1 MPPDPQGS
9 HELMQEETRAL
20 TLVGR
25 RSSLFTRVP
34 LFLAA
39 ALEVP
44 LGFEPVMDM
53 TDQSPAAYGG
63 NPALKLPT
71 LRAGGQLVFGA
82 FNICRRLAA
91 HAPDAALRAR
101 ITWPEDLRDTIVLN
115 AQEMLA
121 HAMAAQVQHV
131 MGVQV
136 CALPADNAFFAKT
149 RAGLA
154 GALQWLDA
162 SLDAVLATLPRH
174 RFLSLFE
181 VSLFCLVEHLAFRRT
196 VPLDAYP
203 RLGRFAAEFGRH
215 PAAQGTTYRF
225 DQGAR

>member
-1 MPPDPQGS
+1 
-9 HELMQEETRAL
+9 MQEETRAL

-101 ITWPEDLRDTIVLN
+101 ITWPEDLRDPQAPGAAPEVERSTIN
-115 AQEMLA
+115 PPGGAPDIRPQESQPLES
-121 HAMAAQVQHV
+121 
-131 MGVQV
+131 
-136 CALPADNAFFAKT
+136 
-149 RAGLA
+149 R
-154 GALQWLDA
+154 
-162 SLDAVLATLPRH
+162 
-174 RFLSLFE
+174 
-181 VSLFCLVEHLAFRRT
+181 
-196 VPLDAYP
+196 PLDSP
-203 RLGRFAAEFGRH
+203 PQDTR
-215 PAAQGTTYRF
+215 
-225 DQGAR
+225 